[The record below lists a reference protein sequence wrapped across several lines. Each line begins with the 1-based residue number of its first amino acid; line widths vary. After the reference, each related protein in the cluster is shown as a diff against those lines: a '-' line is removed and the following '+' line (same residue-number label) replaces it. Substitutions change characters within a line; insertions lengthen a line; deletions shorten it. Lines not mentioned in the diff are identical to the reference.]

1 MRYLLI
7 VAVIIVA
14 VLLWRRALRRD
25 LPPPAEP
32 GQDPAG
38 EAMVQCRVCGVYL
51 PQRESLKEGPF
62 HYCSEAHRQ
71 QDRSA

>member
-1 MRYLLI
+1 VRYLLMI
-7 VAVIIVA
+7 AVIIVA

-25 LPPPAEP
+25 QPPAGGP
-32 GQDPAG
+32 APDPAG
-38 EAMVQCRVCGVYL
+38 EEMVQCRVCGVYL
-51 PQRESLKEGPF
+51 PQQESLKEGPF

>member
-14 VLLWRRALRRD
+14 VLLWRRALRRN
-25 LPPPAEP
+25 LPPPAGP
-32 GQDPAG
+32 APDPAG

-51 PQRESLKEGPF
+51 PQQESLKDGPF